1 MFEGW
6 MFLVTEIWV
15 LLVLAGLLGLFC
27 GWIIWGFGKKGRALN
42 PEDAAVAGKTLP
54 PLEPEAEPGPPAL
67 PLGFNLDDTPD
78 DLRRIRGIGPKIEAQ
93 CHRLG
98 IYSYAQI
105 AAWTAEDIAHIDAQ
119 LRGFEGRAS
128 RDDWVS
134 EAKALMVEKDQS
146 QS

>member
-6 MFLVTEIWV
+6 MFLVTEIW
-15 LLVLAGLLGLFC
+15 LLLLLAGLLGLFC
-27 GWIIWGFGKKGRALN
+27 GWIIWGSGKKNRSLDPDDGAIVGKSL
-42 PEDAAVAGKTLP
+42 PEVS
-54 PLEPEAEPGPPAL
+54 AL
-67 PLGFNLDDTPD
+67 PGRLNLEVSPD

-93 CHRLG
+93 CHQLG

-105 AAWTAEDIAHIDAQ
+105 AAWTAEDIADIDVQ

-134 EAKALMVEKDQS
+134 
-146 QS
+146 

>member
-54 PLEPEAEPGPPAL
+54 PLEPQAEPGPPAL
-67 PLGFNLDDTPD
+67 PPGFDLDNTPD
-78 DLRRIRGIGPKIEAQ
+78 DLRRIRGTVSYTHLTLPT
-93 CHRLG
+93 
-98 IYSYAQI
+98 IYS
-105 AAWTAEDIAHIDAQ
+105 
-119 LRGFEGRAS
+119 
-128 RDDWVS
+128 V
-134 EAKALMVEKDQS
+134 
-146 QS
+146 